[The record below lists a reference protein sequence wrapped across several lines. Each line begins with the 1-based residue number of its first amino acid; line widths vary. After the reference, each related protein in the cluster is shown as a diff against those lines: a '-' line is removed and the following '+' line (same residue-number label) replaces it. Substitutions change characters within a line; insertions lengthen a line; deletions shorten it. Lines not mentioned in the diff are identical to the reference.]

1 MFDADCLNR
10 PARTQAEILDGLRKP
25 VPAEP
30 VTLHGF
36 KIDLAKLSRLAA
48 TASLDLSTASIRQ
61 QLDIAEALSILLVL
75 AKVHGCKVAT
85 QRSPK

>member
-36 KIDLAKLSRLAA
+36 KISLAKLSRLASLA
-48 TASLDLSTASIRQ
+48 ALDLSIASIGQ
-61 QLDIAEALSILLVL
+61 HLDIAEALSTLLVL
-75 AKVHGCKVAT
+75 AKVHGRKIAT
-85 QRSPK
+85 PRNPK